1 MDKNSTVEIIYVNCY
16 NHRYTHT
23 HTHTHTNITWGY
35 KGRYPACSVSVTHV
49 YMYCFALI
57 GNAGIGQ
64 AYRQDLQ
71 RNENELNWLDGDINI
86 SLGRG
91 GGDL

>member
-1 MDKNSTVEIIYVNCY
+1 
-16 NHRYTHT
+16 
-23 HTHTHTNITWGY
+23 
-35 KGRYPACSVSVTHV
+35 
-49 YMYCFALI
+49 MYCFALI

-64 AYRQDLQ
+64 AYRKDLQ

-91 GGDL
+91 EGICKDGQNKSTEHLAAIAINSLHLVV